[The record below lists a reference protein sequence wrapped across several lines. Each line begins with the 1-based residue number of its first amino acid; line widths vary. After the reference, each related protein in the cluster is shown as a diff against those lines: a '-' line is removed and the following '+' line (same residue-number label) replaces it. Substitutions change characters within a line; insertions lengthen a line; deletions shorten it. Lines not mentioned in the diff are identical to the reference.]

1 MRTLEFG
8 ATTVDRIV
16 EVDTMWFDAASFYPN
31 IEPGTVERHA
41 KTLGPRLIHPQ
52 TGKLALSFHSY
63 LIRTRHHN
71 ILVDTCNGN
80 HKPRGPKV
88 GWQNMLASDAYL
100 GNLARVG
107 MQPEDIDIVL
117 CTHLHCDHVGWN
129 TRLVDGR
136 WVPTFPNARYLMA
149 REEFEHF
156 ARLHEARPDY
166 PVNHGAWEDSVL
178 PVVAA
183 GQADIV
189 EMSHVVEGELGEGI
203 WTEPAP
209 GHTPGHVTIHL
220 KGGGQDA
227 IMSGDIIHH
236 PLSLVEPR
244 LEMYADFDREQG
256 KQMRRKLVERCADTS
271 TLLLTGH
278 FPSPT
283 AGHVCSCG
291 DGFRFRFLRE

>member
-1 MRTLEFG
+1 MKTLRFG
-8 ATTVDRIV
+8 EARVDKIV

-41 KTLGPRLIHPQ
+41 RTLGPHFIDARS
-52 TGKLALSFHSY
+52 GRLALSFHSY
-63 LIRTRHHN
+63 LIRTRHRN
-71 ILVDTCNGN
+71 ILIDTCNGN
-80 HKPRGPKV
+80 DKPRGPKV
-88 GWQNMLASDAYL
+88 GWQNMLKSSTYL
-100 GNLARVG
+100 ANLARLG
-107 MQPEDIDIVL
+107 MHPEDIDIVL

-129 TRLVDGR
+129 TRLVDGK
-136 WVPTFPNARYLMA
+136 WVPTFPNARYVMA

-156 ARLHEARPDY
+156 ARLHAEQPAY

-189 EMSHVVEGELGEGI
+189 AMSHVVESELGERV

-209 GHTPGHVTIHL
+209 GHTPGHITVHIE
-220 KGGGQDA
+220 GAGQEA

-236 PLSLVEPR
+236 PLSLVEPG

-256 KQMRRKLVERCADTS
+256 KQMRRKLVERCADTA

-283 AGHVCSCG
+283 AGRICSCG
-291 DGFRFRFLRE
+291 DRFTFRFAED